1 MRPLEDEGQGILRNL
16 KQKKKEEK
24 KFKREGRGGEG
35 KRQSQRHKNIS

>member
-24 KFKREGRGGEG
+24 KGKEKEGEERG
-35 KRQSQRHKNIS
+35 KNRVRGIKI